1 MIAKI
6 KQSGSFS
13 NTVNYILD
21 NKKDATLIA
30 SDGVRTSSNQAMID
44 SFKMQAQFNNRVS
57 KCTGHII
64 LSFSEFD
71 KDKMSDEFMVKVA
84 NEYMQKMNIVNTQY
98 IIGRHFDKSHPHIH
112 ICYNRVDNEGK
123 TISDKNERIRNGKIC
138 KELTRKYGLYY
149 AGTDRQ
155 RVKSHRLKGADKIKH
170 EIFRTIGECLQL
182 SSDWKDFEFYMKEA
196 EIDIQFKTK
205 GKSNEIQGVI
215 FAKDGYSF
223 SGSKIAKKYSYSKLD
238 AILSPKNSLEM
249 NNTQKVNTT
258 SLNNERTIKVN
269 TSILGFIPTNVY
281 DTSGDDEPNNK
292 RKRKIGR

>member
-6 KQSGSFS
+6 KKSGSFQ

-30 SDGVRTSSNQAMID
+30 NEGVRTLKNQSMID
-44 SFKMQAQFNNRVS
+44 SFNMQAQLNNRVS

-64 LSFSEFD
+64 LSFSEED
-71 KDKMSDEFMVKVA
+71 KHRMSDEFMLKVA
-84 NEYMQKMNIVNTQY
+84 HEYMQKMGIIDTQY

-123 TISDKNERIRNGKIC
+123 TISDKNDRLRSGKIC
-138 KELTRKYGLYY
+138 KELTFKYGLHY

-155 RVKSHRLKGADKIKH
+155 RVKTYRLKGSDKIKH
-170 EIFRTIGECLQL
+170 EIFRTIGECLRL
-182 SSDWKDFEFYMKEA
+182 SSDWNEFSFYMKEA
-196 EIDIQFKTK
+196 GIDIQFKTK
-205 GKSNEIQGVI
+205 GKNNEIQGI
-215 FAKDGYSF
+215 TFTKDGYSF
-223 SGSKIAKKYSYSKLD
+223 RGSKVAKKYSYSKLN

-249 NNTQKVNTT
+249 SSSQKVNTT

-269 TSILGFIPTNVY
+269 LSILDAIPTNLY
-281 DTSGDDEPNNK
+281 DTSNEESSNRKK
-292 RKRKIGR
+292 RKMRR